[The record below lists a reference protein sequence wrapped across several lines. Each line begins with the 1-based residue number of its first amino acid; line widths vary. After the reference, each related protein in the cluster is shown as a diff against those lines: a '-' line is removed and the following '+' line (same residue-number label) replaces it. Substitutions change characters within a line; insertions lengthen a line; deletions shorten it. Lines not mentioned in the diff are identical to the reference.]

1 LFFVVGGQE
10 VSFWQCLKN
19 GLIEQKPFESLPEH
33 ERLVHLFPAAG
44 IVSKHYSTNIDTAK
58 IFVSIS
64 GFGVQRRTHA
74 FYVKFHR
81 STDIKPMLTFNPITP
96 TKQDFFFSSKCT
108 PLKKSQVLKLL
119 SPSCP
124 SLKYIDRQM
133 TVPVSIL
140 ERLITVDRSEITKG
154 IRKVRIKNKKRR

>member
-1 LFFVVGGQE
+1 
-10 VSFWQCLKN
+10 
-19 GLIEQKPFESLPEH
+19 
-33 ERLVHLFPAAG
+33 
-44 IVSKHYSTNIDTAK
+44 
-58 IFVSIS
+58 
-64 GFGVQRRTHA
+64 
-74 FYVKFHR
+74 
-81 STDIKPMLTFNPITP
+81 
-96 TKQDFFFSSKCT
+96 
-108 PLKKSQVLKLL
+108 VLKLL